1 MDTQSAKD
9 TVDIDLGG
17 VSPSGEAT
25 EDLGDDIVTLPD
37 GLELNL
43 ACFSEKVANLS
54 NFVMHLET
62 LGVEL
67 EGFVLDREDNDVG
80 VGCVGKFLEFDLL
93 CGVLGSEVVQLDRF
107 LDTLHAEIADAGERV
122 VSCKL
127 RQDNLLDSEQ
137 CLKQSEEQF
146 SEIKKLFA
154 SFERTLSSYKWGG
167 NGMCRISL
175 IDSVM

>member
-17 VSPSGEAT
+17 VSPCGEVIG
-25 EDLGDDIVTLPD
+25 DLGDDDMVTVLT
-37 GLELNL
+37 GMKLNL
-43 ACFSEKVANLS
+43 AFFSEKVANLR

-67 EGFVLDREDNDVG
+67 EGFVLDREDNDVD

-93 CGVLGSEVVQLDRF
+93 CGVLGSEVVELDRF
-107 LDTLHAEIADAGERV
+107 LDTLYAEIADAGERV
-122 VSCKL
+122 TSCKPW
-127 RQDNLLDSEQ
+127 QDNLLDPEQ

-146 SEIKKLFA
+146 SEIKKLSA
-154 SFERTLSSYKWGG
+154 SFERTLSSYKRGG
-167 NGMCRISL
+167 IGM
-175 IDSVM
+175 